1 MTPAYS
7 LTLSSKQGKLV
18 NISEDYFLFCF
29 IFCFLKKMIK
39 NLANF
44 LTLKNTCKVVITC
57 YVFIK

>member
-29 IFCFLKKMIK
+29 IFCFLKKMINK
-39 NLANF
+39 ELG
-44 LTLKNTCKVVITC
+44 
-57 YVFIK
+57 